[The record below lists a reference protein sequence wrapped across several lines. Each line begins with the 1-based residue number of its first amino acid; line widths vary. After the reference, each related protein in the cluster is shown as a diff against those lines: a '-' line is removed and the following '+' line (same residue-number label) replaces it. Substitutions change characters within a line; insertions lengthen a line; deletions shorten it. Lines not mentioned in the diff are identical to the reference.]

1 MREVEKKDVTSSVF
15 SASPFPP
22 CRVGSGVSSP
32 ALLRMEKD
40 ALQDLVYV
48 LAFVV
53 AVALTFAAIYV
64 AATS

>member
-1 MREVEKKDVTSSVF
+1 
-15 SASPFPP
+15 
-22 CRVGSGVSSP
+22 
-32 ALLRMEKD
+32 MEKG

-53 AVALTFAAIYV
+53 AVALTIAAIYV